1 LASNPIKGKDV
12 IDINS
17 VRTEFNKLTDIL
29 KEAKDEVVELAKES
43 KKALNVQ
50 GGINKQIDAIKNET
64 KQVIELSKQ
73 FKELQKVERE
83 LQKTEQELQKTSQQ
97 TLKTQQQQEKQLQ
110 ELQKTEVSLL
120 KTKKE
125 SQKAEQEKIK
135 TEREAIRTLET
146 KERRERSLLK
156 EEERLT
162 KQAKKLDE
170 ITKKQNNEYTKQSK
184 KLNDLR
190 LKYKNLILVEGKAAK
205 GANAL
210 KKEINSLDKKL
221 KNLDASVG
229 QNTRKVG
236 GYTQA
241 LKSAAGALIGPLGL
255 AAAVAAAAVAIR
267 GIIKLNA
274 EISDSLTDVQKTTGL
289 TTKEVDNLAAGLKK
303 LDTRSNLQ
311 ALLGI
316 AEAAG
321 RMNIAKD
328 DLLAF
333 TEVVDKAF
341 VALGDELS
349 GTAEEIATDLA
360 KISDVFDVTAQF
372 GAAEGINKLGSAIN
386 ELGAGT
392 KAQSEFILQF
402 TKDLVGA
409 REVTNITITEVL
421 GLAATL
427 DELGQSV
434 SVSGTAISGVL
445 VKMASETKKFANEAG
460 LNLEEFTDLINT
472 DINEALIQFSKGI
485 IANNKDTT
493 DLASAFKR
501 LGLDGK
507 KSVSVIGALSKNI
520 EKLEFN
526 QELANKAFEEGTS
539 LTDEF
544 NLKNNNLAA
553 SLEKL
558 TNVIANLVTDPNSDL
573 GQFFKS
579 IVDTAIEMVRA
590 IEGID
595 TALALFG
602 ESIIQVATL
611 GFAEFNLSVEEATD
625 LFELFDTESGKS
637 VKSVIGSFKQL
648 DEASLKSAGIR
659 NFYIQ
664 KLEQEGE
671 STKQATELIKVLF
684 DTRVEEL
691 KIIEKE
697 TAAVKDNSEEIDA
710 NTRSKMG
717 NKTATELLN
726 TAISDLNKVLLDQAL
741 SGELNNKTFREYI
754 RLTQESAR
762 AQKLLSDAV
771 TDATETIDL
780 ESISVDD
787 IEKSIEKFTEVSN
800 DVIETIKTLEA
811 APEEEEGVFEKL
823 FGDLQGLQKD
833 IAIATEF
840 ATQGLNVVSQV
851 FAQSEERKLQALQE
865 RLDGGIISE
874 EEFAEKQAE
883 IRLKSAKQQRA
894 VEIFQA
900 TISGIRAVI
909 EALPNVILAAAVGV
923 FSAAQIALLVSKPLP
938 TFEKGG
944 VYDPETGLIGGKS
957 HASGGTKFYDEHGR
971 AQFEA
976 QKGEVLSIIKKE
988 AVPFYDWVNNQS
1000 EDDIPV
1006 QQSDY
1011 KLVNAVKRNG
1021 NVNIKNAHMIAEL
1034 TGMATAK
1041 HMKNND
1047 YYASRYR

>member
-1 LASNPIKGKDV
+1 MAENPLEGKDFV
-12 IDINS
+12 DINS
-17 VRTEFNKLTDIL
+17 IKAEFNKLIAIFKDA
-29 KEAKDEVVELAKES
+29 KEGVIDLAKES
-43 KKALNVQ
+43 KKALNIQ
-50 GGINKQIDAIKNET
+50 GNLGATTKAIKEQS
-64 KQVIELSKQ
+64 KAVDDLSDEY
-73 FKELQKVERE
+73 KELTKVEKE
-83 LQKTEQELQKTSQQ
+83 LIRLDKKLADATGEDAQKTADLREQIIQAN
-97 TLKTQQQQEKQLQ
+97 
-110 ELQKTEVSLL
+110 
-120 KTKKE
+120 
-125 SQKAEQEKIK
+125 KA
-135 TEREAIRTLET
+135 
-146 KERRERSLLK
+146 
-156 EEERLT
+156 T
-162 KQAKKLDE
+162 KQAAKERLGLIGAYEKESKRL
-170 ITKKQNNEYTKQSK
+170 ITLRKNYK
-184 KLNDLR
+184 DL
-190 LKYKNLILVEGKAAK
+190 VTSQGKSAK
-205 GANAL
+205 GAKAL

-221 KNLDASVG
+221 KDLDASVG

-255 AAAVAAAAVAIR
+255 AAAVAAAAVAIKS
-267 GIIKLNA
+267 IIKLNA

-289 TTKEVDNLAAGLKK
+289 TALEVDNLAAGLKK
-303 LDTRSNLQ
+303 LNTRSNLQ

-360 KISDVFDVTAQF
+360 KISDVFDITAQF

-409 REVTNITITEVL
+409 REVTNITVTEVL

-460 LNLEEFTDLINT
+460 LNLEEFTELINT

-485 IANNKDTT
+485 IANNEDTT

-602 ESIIQVATL
+602 ESIIQVATFGL
-611 GFAEFNLSVEEATD
+611 AEFNLTVEEATD
-625 LFELFDTESGKS
+625 LFELFDTSSGKS

-648 DEASLKSAGIR
+648 DEASLKSAGVR
-659 NFYIQ
+659 TFYIQ

-671 STKQATELIKVLF
+671 STEQATELIKVLF
-684 DTRVEEL
+684 DARVEEL

-697 TAAVKDNSEEIDA
+697 SAATKENTDETDKNSESIKK
-710 NTRSKMG
+710 NTKSKEK
-717 NKTATELLN
+717 NKTATQLLN
-726 TAISDLNKVLLDQAL
+726 EEISKLNSLLADQAL
-741 SGELNNKTFREYI
+741 KGDLNNIQLAEQI
-754 RLTQESAR
+754 RLTG
-762 AQKLLSDAV
+762 L
-771 TDATETIDL
+771 
-780 ESISVDD
+780 
-787 IEKSIEKFTEVSN
+787 
-800 DVIETIKTLEA
+800 LEA
-811 APEEEEGVFEKL
+811 AEQKL
-823 FGDLQGLQKD
+823 
-833 IAIATEF
+833 AEATEDRTTSIEAITGAQAASGLVVKEF
-840 ATQGLNVVSQV
+840 LPEIEKASEIVTGLSERQQQIIANASNAALEGLNIVNQV
-851 FAQSEERKLQALQE
+851 FVQGEQRKLQALQQ
-865 RLDGGIISE
+865 RLDAEIISE
-874 EEFAEKQAE
+874 EEFAEQQAE

-909 EALPNVILAAAVGV
+909 EALPNIPLAATVGL
-923 FSAAQIALLVSKPLP
+923 FSAAQLALLVSKPLP

-944 VYDPETGLIGGKS
+944 DYDPETGMIGGKRHS
-957 HASGGTKFYDEHGR
+957 QGGTKFYNKNGVP
-971 AQFEA
+971 QFEA
-976 QKGEVLSIIKKE
+976 QKGEKLFVINDK
-988 AVPFYDWVNNQS
+988 AVPFYDWVNNQT
-1000 EDDIPV
+1000 ENDIPV

-1011 KLVNAVKRNG
+1011 KLVNAVKKNS

-1034 TGMATAK
+1034 TGRATAK
-1041 HMKNND
+1041 HMRDKD
-1047 YYASRYR
+1047 YYNARYR